1 MEVFLFTDLIALART
16 RRSTNKLTII
26 RQLYFLDK
34 VKLLKSQSSDTAI
47 VFIYLDE
54 GKRSSFFRENKLN
67 CNGIIGLRR
76 IGINFY
82 V

>member
-1 MEVFLFTDLIALART
+1 MKYYITGTHSRKKFTFLLFTIQTEQAVELFLFTDLIALART

-54 GKRSSFFRENKLN
+54 GM
-67 CNGIIGLRR
+67 
-76 IGINFY
+76 
-82 V
+82 